1 MILYYLFISQTKKEL
16 LYHLKMPRSVGKS
29 LGRGKKRATRSDN
42 AILFQG
48 KKNNLSHREIMN
60 KRHQKKKKKT
70 RKTNEERKKELL
82 NEYNGINDVSFTSK
96 KTTAR
101 NIMNLVEDIKEEGL
115 NDGNYLS
122 IMNELMAL
130 NKEEENEKESDYIR
144 DNYNTYTIRNINDE
158 IYRSYQPPSHFA
170 DHAAPLIISPSGMSA
185 VAQEGGGSRRVPPAW
200 AREGGR
206 SGMDTD
212 HPSHPFYR
220 Y

>member
-1 MILYYLFISQTKKEL
+1 
-16 LYHLKMPRSVGKS
+16 MPRSVGKS
-29 LGRGKKRATRSDN
+29 LGRGKKGAVRATGGT
-42 AILFQG
+42 LFQG
-48 KKNNLSHREIMN
+48 KKNNLSHQDIMN

-82 NEYNGINDVSFTSK
+82 NEYNGINDVSFISK

-101 NIMNLVEDIKEEGL
+101 NIMNLVEDIKEDGL

-130 NKEEENEKESDYIR
+130 NKEEETEKESDYIR

-185 VAQEGGGSRRVPPAW
+185 VAR